1 MQNIKHGMLREDI
14 YKKLRDHI
22 LNQDYKIGE
31 ALIECKITKDMGV
44 SRTPVREAFAQL
56 YADGLVDFIPNKG
69 VRVRGLTKKDIEDM
83 YDIRS
88 YIESISSLRASQTIK
103 EFDIENLEKILAEE
117 NIFIKNN
124 NFQQFIKTD
133 FDFHYGIIK
142 LSDSRIY
149 ENLLTSM
156 MEYTKSARK
165 NSISIGSRAKKAY
178 EEHISIL
185 KAIKNRDTLNA
196 PELMKIHIMNAKKSF
211 INNMFEK
218 ENVKYEQ

>member
-14 YKKLRDHI
+14 YKKLREHI
-22 LNQDYKIGE
+22 LDQDYKIGE
-31 ALIECKITKDMGV
+31 ALIECKITKEMGV

-69 VRVRGLTKKDIEDM
+69 VRVRGLTKEDIEDM

-88 YIESISSLRASQTIK
+88 YVESVSSRRATLAIK
-103 EFDIENLEKILAEE
+103 DSDIENLEKILAEE

-124 NFQQFIKTD
+124 NFQQFIRTD

-142 LSDSRIY
+142 LSESRIY

-156 MEYTKSARK
+156 MEYTKSARR
-165 NSISIGSRAKKAY
+165 NSISIGSRARQAY
-178 EEHISIL
+178 EEHIAIL
-185 KAIKNRDTLNA
+185 TAIRNKDTVNA

-211 INNMFEK
+211 IKNMFEK
-218 ENVKYEQ
+218 ENGKHE